1 MSDRITQALNKLFDR
16 HRIVF
21 WYDTKQELRSDFESV
36 SLPDVEKLEIANNE
50 YGLKY
55 RVLREAPTQK
65 FLLYKEGPQPAELD
79 NWLLDVQLAHGEF
92 RTDQVAIWLS
102 ELELGLEFAE
112 IAQAHAEFFQAE
124 KRKDALKK
132 WLKPDD
138 TAGQLRLKMLA
149 VCAGSEPRM
158 DSVVETLLQQL
169 ADDRVEGMRL
179 IERCGLDTFLWEQLT
194 RFMATNPVSRVC
206 GISLSRYSNPAM
218 P

>member
-1 MSDRITQALNKLFDR
+1 MSSQIQTALTRLFDK
-16 HRIVF
+16 HRIIF
-21 WYDTKQELRSDFESV
+21 WYDTKHELRSDFEAV
-36 SLPDVEKLEIANNE
+36 SISDVEKLEIANNE

-55 RVLREAPTQK
+55 RVLRESPDQK
-65 FLLYKEGPQPAELD
+65 FLLYKEGPQPEDLD

-112 IAQAHAEFFQAE
+112 VAQAHAEFFQAI

-132 WLKPDD
+132 LLKSDD

-158 DSVVETLLQQL
+158 DSVVETLLQ
-169 ADDRVEGMRL
+169 
-179 IERCGLDTFLWEQLT
+179 
-194 RFMATNPVSRVC
+194 
-206 GISLSRYSNPAM
+206 
-218 P
+218 